1 MPLTQVPISMTDAS
15 TQQKIDA
22 FVPTGTILPFAGSA
36 APSGFLLCDGKSYSQ
51 SVYASLFSVIGTAYG
66 SLSAGNFSVPDFR
79 GSFLRGSTADLT
91 NKTLGVVDTVNETIT
106 ITGHGYNRS
115 GVPVRFTG
123 SIPTGLNTTSTWYT
137 IYIDDNTLAFASTQ
151 DLATQAVPSRV
162 NLTTTTTGGTIVQYI
177 DPDASTRIRSNF
189 GSASGNS
196 LGSFQDDQF
205 ESHTHAI
212 NGTTNPAG
220 GAQSKYAW
228 GNDAPSAQSVGAQGG
243 TETRPVNASVNYIIK
258 T

>member
-1 MPLTQVPISMTDAS
+1 MPLTQVPISMTDTS
-15 TQQKIDA
+15 TQQS
-22 FVPTGTILPFAGSA
+22 FVPAGTILPFAGSA
-36 APSGFLLCDGKSYSQ
+36 APSGYLLCDGKSYSQ

-79 GSFLRGSTADLT
+79 GSFLRGSTSSLT
-91 NKTLGVVDTVNETIT
+91 NKTLGAVDTVNETIT

-205 ESHTHAI
+205 ESHSHS
-212 NGTTNPAG
+212 TTMYDGAGVGAPASSGGAG
-220 GAQSKYAW
+220 GTSTLT
-228 GNDAPSAQSVGAQGG
+228 VGAVGG